1 MAKIIATASTTALV
15 VLAIIGV
22 QSRLSPDALALL
34 VAFALL
40 IVLVLGGLALAIPLL
55 MVADGMAQRR
65 APPAQLP
72 PPTVI
77 VAQQQ
82 PQRHE
87 IEQR

>member
-1 MAKIIATASTTALV
+1 MAKIIATASTTALA
-15 VLAIIGV
+15 VLAIAGV

-40 IVLVLGGLALAIPLL
+40 IILVLGGLALAIPLL
-55 MVADGMAQRR
+55 MVADGMAQLR

-77 VAQQQ
+77 VVQ
-82 PQRHE
+82 PRRHK